1 MGSTVMT
8 ADSRISEKIIQV
20 AAFGDFRTGLCRCI
34 ERQPDSPHPD
44 PPTGRGNSRRQVR
57 LFGRFVGQTP
67 RWGVLGGS
75 GGFSLSPRERAG
87 VRGKATLSVGT
98 ALALAH
104 KSADRP
110 QGRMALSHSF
120 FHASGFDG

>member
-75 GGFSLSPRERAG
+75 GGFSLSPRRGPG
-87 VRGKATLSVGT
+87 VRGKLTLALRT
-98 ALALAH
+98 ALALPP
-104 KSADRP
+104 KSSHRP
-110 QGRMALSHSF
+110 K
-120 FHASGFDG
+120 GFEP